1 MAEKK
6 ETQSYSSSPF
16 GGWGAYYIVIP
27 SHNEEKLISL
37 TLQSLVEQTV
47 LPTKIVVVNDNS
59 TDKTAEIVL
68 AFAEKYSFISLVN
81 KTSDAIHLPGSKV
94 IQAFQKGLETL
105 DDNYDFIVKADSDLI
120 FPSNY
125 FETII
130 KHFKSD
136 EKIGMAGG
144 FCYIETRTKNNNSN
158 KKNRVPEHLVQKNE
172 ICEEKNGEWILENLT
187 DKDHIR
193 GALKAYR
200 KECFQQIGG
209 LKPAMGWDTVDELLS
224 KFFGWKV
231 KTDSSLKVKHLKPT
245 GANYNK
251 TARYKQGEAFY
262 TLGYGFWITAIASA
276 KLAMMKKKPLL
287 FLDYIRGFIKA
298 KSAKKTM
305 LVTPEQAKF
314 IRNYRLKK
322 MKEKLF

>member
-1 MAEKK
+1 MK
-6 ETQSYSSSPF
+6 
-16 GGWGAYYIVIP
+16 YYIVIP
-27 SHNEEKLISL
+27 SHNEEKLISF

-47 LPTKIVVVNDNS
+47 LPAKVVVVNDNS
-59 TDKTAEIVL
+59 TDKTAKIV
-68 AFAEKYSFISLVN
+68 ERYSTEFPWINLVN
-81 KTSDAIHLPGSKV
+81 KTSDTIHLPGSKV

-105 DDNYDFIVKADSDLI
+105 DENYDFIVKADSDLI

-130 KHFKSD
+130 SHFKSD
-136 EKIGMAGG
+136 ERIGMAGG
-144 FCYIETRTKNNNSN
+144 FCYI
-158 KKNRVPEHLVQKNE
+158 
-172 ICEEKNGEWILENLT
+172 EKNGEWILENLT

-200 KECFQQIGG
+200 KECFLQIGG

-224 KFFGWKV
+224 KFYGWKV
-231 KTDSSLKVKHLKPT
+231 VTDASLKVKHLKPT

-262 TLGYGFWITAIASA
+262 TLGYGFLITAIASA

-287 FLDYIRGFIKA
+287 FIDYIQGFLKA
-298 KSAKKTM
+298 RSSKKSL
-305 LVTPEQAKF
+305 LVTPEQARF